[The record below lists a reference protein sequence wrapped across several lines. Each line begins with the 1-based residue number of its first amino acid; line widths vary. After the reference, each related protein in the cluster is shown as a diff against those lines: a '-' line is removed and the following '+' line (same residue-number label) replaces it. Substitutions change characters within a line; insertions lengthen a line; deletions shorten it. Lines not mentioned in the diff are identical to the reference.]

1 MELIT
6 IVRCIAATITIADDT
21 LMNGLPEPLIGDEKP
36 VVANRDQNG
45 GVRSSVGV
53 IAVATIGI
61 ERSDC
66 GADGEV
72 GIVSYPLATPPLRGD
87 RRARHLANV
96 RHTMTGTHH
105 RSHVPIVLRG
115 DERQGSAFRLCF
127 GGLRLGLRERR
138 VGVDDDVAIL
148 HARHSGDQDQRQ
160 VFAMHA
166 RWQRRPDRTG
176 WE

>member
-36 VVANRDQNG
+36 VVANRDQDG

-53 IAVATIGI
+53 IAVATVGI
-61 ERSDC
+61 ERSDR

-72 GIVSYPLATPPLRGD
+72 RIVSYLGTASPLRRD
-87 RRARHLANV
+87 WCARHLANE
-96 RHTMTGTHH
+96 RHTMTGSYH

-115 DERQGSAFRLCF
+115 DERQGSAFRLRFF
-127 GGLRLGLRERR
+127 GWLRLGLRE
-138 VGVDDDVAIL
+138 
-148 HARHSGDQDQRQ
+148 
-160 VFAMHA
+160 
-166 RWQRRPDRTG
+166 
-176 WE
+176 